1 MKTILSLLFI
11 LILNSLS
18 FPQSEKEYIIDEIVV
33 TSGRTSLSTSEL
45 NRNIIVISEKE
56 LRELPANNL
65 FDILKFITSVDLRTR
80 GVDGVQSDVSIR
92 GGNFEQTLIMID
104 GVKISD
110 PQTAHHNLNIP
121 LSVDNIERIEILKGE
136 GSRSFGANA
145 FSGAINFITKKNKY
159 NSLSLS
165 VLGGQNNLFETA
177 VSGSVPILFTAN
189 NFALSKKKSDGY
201 RHNTNF
207 DIINFSFYQ
216 SISFPNAVVNIF
228 AGYIDKKF
236 GANSFYSDRF
246 PDQWEHTK
254 TKLAHITS
262 DVDISGITISPKI
275 YWRRNDDDYRLD
287 NNRPDWYRN
296 IHQTD
301 SYGFEIQSTIKSIIG
316 KTSIGAE
323 IAKDEINSTNLGN
336 HNRNKKGLFIENYF
350 EPINKL
356 SISIGGFAY
365 NYSNIG
371 WRLWPGIDAGFQL
384 TDEVR
389 IFSSFGNAFRIPTF
403 TELFYT
409 SPANMG
415 NPLLIHEQT
424 NNFEIG
430 ARYNDNYIRSIFT
443 VFVKNGENI
452 IDWVRSSY
460 TEPWRVENVTEIQT
474 KGLEF
479 SLSVDP
485 RQFFNIHQ
493 IKNINFSYTHLN
505 SNRKAGNFESRYLLD
520 HLKNHFVISVSNE
533 LPFSINQNWIA
544 RFEER
549 EHFSTNFIINTQFSK
564 NINNF
569 NFFLLISNLFNT
581 SNFDFTGIPL
591 PGRLVS
597 AGIKY
602 NLTEKFN

>member
-1 MKTILSLLFI
+1 MKIIISLLPI
-11 LILNSLS
+11 LIFNSLS
-18 FPQSEKEYIIDEIVV
+18 FSQSEKEYLIDEIVV

-45 NRNIIVISEKE
+45 NRNIIVISGKE

-189 NFALSKKKSDGY
+189 NFTLSKKKSDGY

-254 TKLAHITS
+254 TKLAHMTS
-262 DVDISGITISPKI
+262 DLEISGITISPKI

-323 IAKDEINSTNLGN
+323 IAKDEITSTNLGN
-336 HNRNKKGLFIENYF
+336 HNRNKKGLFIENYL

-389 IFSSFGNAFRIPTF
+389 IFSSFGRAFRIPTF

-430 ARYNDNYIRSIFT
+430 ARYNDNYIRSNFT
-443 VFVKNGENI
+443 MFVKNGKNI
-452 IDWVRSSY
+452 IDWVRSTYS
-460 TEPWRVENVTEIQT
+460 EPWRVENVTKIQT
-474 KGLEF
+474 KGIEF
-479 SLSVDP
+479 SLSFDP
-485 RQFFNIHQ
+485 GKVFDINQ
-493 IKNINFSYTHLN
+493 INYIDFSYTHLT
-505 SNRKAGNFESRYLLD
+505 SNRKTENFESRYLLD
-520 HLKNHFVISVSNE
+520 HLKNHFVISFSNE

-564 NINNF
+564 SINNF

-581 SNFDFTGIPL
+581 SNFDLTGIPL

-602 NLTEKFN
+602 NLTEKLN

>member
-323 IAKDEINSTNLGN
+323 IAKDEITSTNLGN
-336 HNRNKKGLFIENYF
+336 HNRSKKGLFIENYS
-350 EPINKL
+350 EPTNKL

-389 IFSSFGNAFRIPTF
+389 IFSSFGRAFRIPTF

-415 NPLLIHEQT
+415 NPLLTHEQT

-430 ARYNDNYIRSIFT
+430 ARYNDNYIRSNFT
-443 VFVKNGENI
+443 AFIKNGKNI

>member
-1 MKTILSLLFI
+1 MKIILFLFLI

-18 FPQSEKEYIIDEIVV
+18 FPQSEKEYLIDEIVV

-92 GGNFEQTLIMID
+92 GGNFEQTLIMSD

-136 GSRSFGANA
+136 GSHSFGANA

-207 DIINFSFYQ
+207 DIINFSFNQ
-216 SISFPNAVVNIF
+216 SISFPIAVVNLF

-254 TKLAHITS
+254 TKLAHFTS
-262 DVDISGITISPKI
+262 DVDISGISITPKI
-275 YWRRNDDDYRLD
+275 YWRRNDDDYQLD

-316 KTSIGAE
+316 KSSIGAE
-323 IAKDEINSTNLGN
+323 IASDEITSTNLGN
-336 HNRNKKGLFIENYF
+336 HNRSKKGLFIENYF
-350 EPINKL
+350 EPIHKL

-371 WRLWPGIDAGFQL
+371 WRLWPGIDAGFQV
-384 TDEVR
+384 TDEIR
-389 IFSSFGNAFRIPTF
+389 IFSSFGKAFRIPTF

-430 ARYNDNYIRSIFT
+430 ARYNDNYIRSNFT
-443 VFVKNGENI
+443 AFIKNGKNI
-452 IDWVRSSY
+452 IDWVRSAH

-474 KGLEF
+474 KGIEF

-485 RQFFNIHQ
+485 RQLFDMDQ
-493 IKNINFSYTHLN
+493 IKNINISYTHLT

-520 HLKNHFVISVSNE
+520 LLFFCFVISVSNE

-544 RFEER
+544 RVEER

-564 NINNF
+564 SINDF

-581 SNFDFTGIPL
+581 SNFDLTGIPL

-602 NLTEKFN
+602 NLTEKLN